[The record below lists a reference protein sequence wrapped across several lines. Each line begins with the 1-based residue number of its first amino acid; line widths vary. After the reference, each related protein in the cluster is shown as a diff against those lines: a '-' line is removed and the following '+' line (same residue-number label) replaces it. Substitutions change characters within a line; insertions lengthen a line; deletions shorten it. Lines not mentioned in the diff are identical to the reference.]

1 MNIIFHIEGGL
12 GKTVMAT
19 AVLKAIKK
27 KWPKSYIIVVT
38 AYPDVFIGNPNA
50 SKVFTNGQLNSLYKN
65 YIMDKECK
73 VFAIDP
79 YSTDKFIQ
87 GKDHLISIWCEL
99 CETTYDG
106 ELPEFFISKAEKQ
119 YFEPLYRL
127 DKPIMSIQPNGGN
140 PTQNLMYSWTR
151 DIPAPI
157 MQDIIDYFKDDYSII
172 HIKRPDQISYA
183 NTLGAIDDY
192 RSIAILLQLSKKR
205 LLIDSSAMHIAT
217 ALNLPSVVAWITTSP
232 KVLGYEIHNNILSNP
247 PKKEI
252 DLDHPFYTK
261 HQFFEPLS
269 TLPYNDLNEI
279 FDKNKI
285 IKALK

>member
-27 KWPKSYIIVVT
+27 SNPKAQIIVVT

-50 SKVFTNGQLNSLYKN
+50 SKVLTNGQLNGIYKN
-65 YIMDKECK
+65 YIMDKDCK

-79 YSTDKFIQ
+79 YSTNRFVQ
-87 GKDHLISIWCEL
+87 GKEHLLSIWCDL
-99 CETTYDG
+99 CETNYNG
-106 ELPEFFISKAEKQ
+106 ELPELFISKAEAQ
-119 YFEPLYRL
+119 YFEPIYRL
-127 DKPIMSIQPNGGN
+127 DKPIMAIQPNGGSVG
-140 PTQNLMYSWTR
+140 QNLMYSWTR
-151 DIPAPI
+151 DIPTPI
-157 MQDIIDYFKDDYSII
+157 MQDVIEYFKDDYSII
-172 HIKRPDQISYA
+172 HIKRPDQINYA

-192 RSIAILLQLSKKR
+192 RSIAILLQTAEKR

-217 ALNLPSVVAWITTSP
+217 ALNLPSVVTWVTTSP
-232 KVLGYEIHNNILSNP
+232 NVFGYDMHNNILANA
-247 PKKEI
+247 PKKE
-252 DLDHPFYTK
+252 LNLEHPFYTK
-261 HQFFEPLS
+261 HQLFETLN

-279 FDKNKI
+279 FDKAKI